1 MLRSFLLRCS
11 YQSRGKVH
19 GATESAVSQL
29 SGASSSFARG
39 RVGGSKTKK
48 IAWPPPLPSLSQL
61 GRRQTIFQRFPN
73 TCVNVQLSHKS
84 QNDPEAKTRSESLQ
98 IGMLFKPNWV
108 QTARAFQAPPQKTA
122 LIPKPQRNGLQRR
135 RPGARRKRKQVE
147 VRFINLRYPNRQW
160 PL

>member
-1 MLRSFLLRCS
+1 MSSCRLYACNVVPVKWKYLCSFLKCSKEYTILRH
-11 YQSRGKVH
+11 RPTVR
-19 GATESAVSQL
+19 T
-29 SGASSSFARG
+29 ARREG
-39 RVGGSKTKK
+39 HTPMSETKK

-108 QTARAFQAPPQKTA
+108 QTARAFQAPPLKKKRH
-122 LIPKPQRNGLQRR
+122 LYPSPKGMAYSAGDPELGVSASRWKF
-135 RPGARRKRKQVE
+135 AS
-147 VRFINLRYPNRQW
+147 
-160 PL
+160 